1 MANKFFQPPDINPT
15 GLDTLFSQYVQ
26 GFRKLAD
33 DWVCNETGEID
44 KVTLWVSFLN
54 DAVPQ
59 GGLAGVHL
67 SVHADIPASP
77 PTNPYSKPGAL
88 LAQWDLG
95 PSEFTLA
102 PHIGPVSEYFWD
114 PMLGQQ
120 PLGTD
125 TQIWQLDC
133 FIPQGQRF
141 PQQQGTI
148 YWLDAFVTTGDQGT
162 TLCGWKTSPNGMAPD
177 AAVWTDD
184 PAPEPPPSSWTAMQY
199 PGWHQSPGMPL
210 NLSFAIETVPAA
222 TTTRPATTTGP
233 ATTTRPATT
242 TTGPATTTRPATTP
256 PATTQPPGTTVPH
269 PADTGPGAPNWRF
282 GLTEVLAY
290 AAGWLNG
297 SVLSFLGTPLAGPG
311 VAQAYILRM
320 AAIAL
325 AHYQGRYEDVG
336 SAEPINSPAHAF
348 RWRSLPD
355 A

>member
-1 MANKFFQPPDINPT
+1 MAIKFFQPPDANPT
-15 GLDTLFSQYVQ
+15 GLDTLFSQYPM

-33 DWVCNETGEID
+33 DWICNETGEID

-54 DAVPQ
+54 DMLPQ
-59 GGLAGVHL
+59 GGLVGVHL

-77 PTNPYSKPGAL
+77 PTNPYSKPGQC
-88 LAQWDLG
+88 LAQWDLV
-95 PSEFTLA
+95 PPEFSLA

-114 PMLGQQ
+114 PMLGQT

-141 PQQQGTI
+141 LQQQGTI
-148 YWLDAFVTTGDQGT
+148 YWLDAFVITGDQGA
-162 TLCGWKTSPNGMAPD
+162 LCGWKTCPNGVAPD

-184 PAPEPPPSSWTAMQY
+184 PSPEPPPESWAAMQY
-199 PGWHQSPGMPL
+199 PAWHQTPGEPL
-210 NLSFAIETVPAA
+210 NLSFAIETVPV
-222 TTTRPATTTGP
+222 

-242 TTGPATTTRPATTP
+242 TTRPPTTTTGPATTAP
-256 PATTQPPGTTVPH
+256 PATTQPPGVPVPH
-269 PADTGPGAPNWRF
+269 PADTGPGAPNWSF

-297 SVLSFLGTPLAGPG
+297 GVLSFLGTPLTGPG

-320 AAIAL
+320 AAIAM

-336 SAEPINSPAHAF
+336 SAEPINGVAHAL
-348 RWRSLPD
+348 RWQSLPD